1 MEQATGALTVVAAAS
16 KPQSVNPEYFPG
28 KLKHSSH
35 LSRIAGL
42 CNPTP
47 VGAGPAGAT
56 THPGGKAA
64 LPAALL
70 HPRDFLQILSP
81 C

>member
-1 MEQATGALTVVAAAS
+1 MVVEAVS
-16 KPQSVNPEYFPG
+16 ELQSVNPEYFPG

-35 LSRIAGL
+35 SSRMAGL
-42 CNPTP
+42 CNATP
-47 VGAGPAGAT
+47 VDAGHAGAT
-56 THPGGKAA
+56 TCPGDKAT

-70 HPRDFLQILSP
+70 HLRDFFQVLLP

>member
-1 MEQATGALTVVAAAS
+1 MVEAVS
-16 KPQSVNPEYFPG
+16 KLQFVNPEYFPG

-35 LSRIAGL
+35 WSRMAGL
-42 CNPTP
+42 CNATP

-56 THPGGKAA
+56 THAGGKAT